1 MNDNKKHN
9 MKRILTIVLMAIT
22 VASCAEKNPL
32 LKEWKTPFGVP
43 PFEEIK
49 NEDYLPALIKAIDIH
64 NKEIAAIVSC
74 KEEPDFNNT
83 ILAFDRSGRAL
94 ERINLVFGNGEA
106 IASTEEIRKIS
117 TEMSPLLSNHYSD
130 IMQSEKLFERIKAV
144 YDKRE
149 SLGLEPDQMRLVS
162 ETYKQFER
170 AGSNLSAQDK
180 ETLKAINSKIDS
192 LQLLFSQNLL
202 SETGSWTLTIDNEE
216 DLAGLSPDF
225 IADAARRAA
234 DAGQPGKWLVGLDN
248 PSVMPFLA
256 SADNRELRVKVL
268 DAYSNRCNNNN
279 EFDNKDIIK
288 EIIGLKM
295 QKARLMGFDTYAA
308 YVLDARMAKTPE
320 AVYKLL
326 DEVWQPSLAAARA
339 ELVDIK
345 AIAKE
350 DGIETII
357 PADWRYYATKARAQ
371 KYSYD
376 EGKIMEYLQYD
387 NVRDGIFY
395 VANKLFGVSF
405 TRVQEIPLPH
415 PEAECFEC
423 KDADGTTRGLLY
435 MDMFARPGAKNG
447 GAWCTSYREREVEP
461 DGSVKPAIMS
471 IVGNFSRPSQGKP
484 SLLTVD
490 ETETFFHEFGHAIA
504 GLLSDVRYMGLC
516 NFVRDFVELPSQ
528 LNEHWAFEPE
538 VLNVYA
544 KHYQTGE
551 VIPMEL
557 VDKMLQCG
565 KYGVGFAETELVAAM
580 YLDMDAYS
588 MKDMPERFDVLA
600 YTEQGL
606 KDRGLMSEILPRYR
620 APYFLHIFSHG
631 YDAGYYSYLWA
642 NVYEYDAFEAFKET
656 GDIFNQK
663 VASNYRYNILSKVN
677 EEDAMDL
684 YTDFRGSKPSADPF
698 LKGRGL
704 K

>member
-1 MNDNKKHN
+1 
-9 MKRILTIVLMAIT
+9 MKRIFTIVLMAIT

-49 NEDYLPALIKAIDIH
+49 NEDYLPALKKAIDIH
-64 NKEIAAIVSC
+64 NKEIAAIVSS
-74 KEEPDFNNT
+74 KEEPDFDNT
-83 ILAFDRSGRAL
+83 ILAFDRSGKAL
-94 ERINLVFGNGEA
+94 ERINLVFGNGES

-256 SADNRELRVKVL
+256 SADNREKRVKVL

-288 EIIGLKM
+288 DIIDLKM

-339 ELVDIK
+339 ASRQYFPPTGVTMPPRPVPRNSLMTRARLWSICSTTMCAK
-345 AIAKE
+345 A
-350 DGIETII
+350 
-357 PADWRYYATKARAQ
+357 
-371 KYSYD
+371 
-376 EGKIMEYLQYD
+376 
-387 NVRDGIFY
+387 
-395 VANKLFGVSF
+395 
-405 TRVQEIPLPH
+405 
-415 PEAECFEC
+415 
-423 KDADGTTRGLLY
+423 
-435 MDMFARPGAKNG
+435 
-447 GAWCTSYREREVEP
+447 
-461 DGSVKPAIMS
+461 
-471 IVGNFSRPSQGKP
+471 FSMLRTN
-484 SLLTVD
+484 SL
-490 ETETFFHEFGHAIA
+490 A
-504 GLLSDVRYMGLC
+504 
-516 NFVRDFVELPSQ
+516 
-528 LNEHWAFEPE
+528 
-538 VLNVYA
+538 
-544 KHYQTGE
+544 
-551 VIPMEL
+551 
-557 VDKMLQCG
+557 
-565 KYGVGFAETELVAAM
+565 
-580 YLDMDAYS
+580 
-588 MKDMPERFDVLA
+588 
-600 YTEQGL
+600 
-606 KDRGLMSEILPRYR
+606 
-620 APYFLHIFSHG
+620 
-631 YDAGYYSYLWA
+631 
-642 NVYEYDAFEAFKET
+642 
-656 GDIFNQK
+656 
-663 VASNYRYNILSKVN
+663 
-677 EEDAMDL
+677 
-684 YTDFRGSKPSADPF
+684 
-698 LKGRGL
+698 
-704 K
+704 

>member
-1 MNDNKKHN
+1 M
-9 MKRILTIVLMAIT
+9 LMAIT

-49 NEDYLPALIKAIDIH
+49 NEDYMPALKKAIDIN
-64 NKEIAAIVSC
+64 NKEIAAIVNS
-74 KEEPDFNNT
+74 KEAPDFENT
-83 ILAFDRSGRAL
+83 ILAFDRCGKAL
-94 ERINLVFGNGEA
+94 ERISLVFENGEA

-117 TEMSPLLSNHYSD
+117 AEMTPLLSSHYSE
-130 IMQSEKLFERIKAV
+130 IMQSEKLFQRIKAV

-149 SLGLEPDQMRLVS
+149 SLGLEPDQLRLTE
-162 ETYKQFER
+162 ETYRHFER
-170 AGSNLSAQDK
+170 AGSNLSPEDK
-180 ETLKAINSKIDS
+180 AKLKEINSKIDS

-202 SETGSWTLTIDNEE
+202 SETGSWTMTIDNEE

-225 IADAARRAA
+225 IADAAQRAA
-234 DAGQPGKWLVGLDN
+234 DAGQEGKWLVGLDN
-248 PSVMPFLA
+248 PSVMPFL
-256 SADNRELRVKVL
+256 STADNRELRVKVL

-279 EFDNKDIIK
+279 EFDNKDIVT
-288 EIIGLKM
+288 EIISLKM
-295 QKARLMGFDTYAA
+295 DKARLMGFDTYAA
-308 YVLDARMAKTPE
+308 FVLDDRMAKTPE
-320 AVYKLL
+320 AVYKLM

-339 ELVDIK
+339 ELADIK
-345 AIAKE
+345 ELAKE
-350 DGIETII
+350 DGIETIL
-357 PADWRYYATKARAQ
+357 PADWRYYATKARAA

-376 EGKIMEYLQYD
+376 ESQIMEYLQYD

-395 VANKLFGVSF
+395 TANKLFGVSF
-405 TRVQEIPLPH
+405 KRVEDIPLPH
-415 PEAECFEC
+415 PDAECFEC
-423 KDADGTTRGLLY
+423 VDGDGTSRGLLY
-435 MDMFARPGAKNG
+435 IDMFARPGAKSG
-447 GAWCTSYREREVEP
+447 GAWCTSYREREVAS
-461 DGSVKPAIMS
+461 DGTVLPAIMS
-471 IVGNFSRPSQGKP
+471 IVGNFTRPSADKP

-504 GLLSDVRYMGLC
+504 GLLSDVRYTGLC
-516 NFVRDFVELPSQ
+516 NFVRDFVEVPSQ

-557 VDKMLQCG
+557 IEKMRQCG
-565 KYGVGFAETELVAAM
+565 KYGVGFAQTELVAAM
-580 YLDMDAYS
+580 YLDMDMYS
-588 MKDMPERFDVLA
+588 MKEMPEKFDLLA
-600 YTEQGL
+600 YEQECMD
-606 KDRGLMSEILPRYR
+606 KRGLISEILPRYR
-620 APYFLHIFSHG
+620 TPYFLHIFSHG

-663 VASNYRYNILSKVN
+663 VASDYRYKILSKVN
-677 EEDAMDL
+677 EEDATTL
-684 YTDFRGSKPSADPF
+684 YTDFRGSTPSADPF

-704 K
+704 R

>member
-1 MNDNKKHN
+1 MNDNKTHF

-49 NEDYLPALIKAIDIH
+49 NEDYLPALKKAIDIH

-234 DAGQPGKWLVGLDN
+234 DAGQTGKWLVGLDN

-256 SADNRELRVKVL
+256 SADNRELRVNVL
-268 DAYSNRCNNNN
+268 DA
-279 EFDNKDIIK
+279 
-288 EIIGLKM
+288 
-295 QKARLMGFDTYAA
+295 
-308 YVLDARMAKTPE
+308 
-320 AVYKLL
+320 
-326 DEVWQPSLAAARA
+326 
-339 ELVDIK
+339 
-345 AIAKE
+345 
-350 DGIETII
+350 
-357 PADWRYYATKARAQ
+357 
-371 KYSYD
+371 
-376 EGKIMEYLQYD
+376 
-387 NVRDGIFY
+387 
-395 VANKLFGVSF
+395 
-405 TRVQEIPLPH
+405 
-415 PEAECFEC
+415 
-423 KDADGTTRGLLY
+423 
-435 MDMFARPGAKNG
+435 
-447 GAWCTSYREREVEP
+447 
-461 DGSVKPAIMS
+461 
-471 IVGNFSRPSQGKP
+471 
-484 SLLTVD
+484 
-490 ETETFFHEFGHAIA
+490 
-504 GLLSDVRYMGLC
+504 
-516 NFVRDFVELPSQ
+516 
-528 LNEHWAFEPE
+528 
-538 VLNVYA
+538 
-544 KHYQTGE
+544 
-551 VIPMEL
+551 
-557 VDKMLQCG
+557 
-565 KYGVGFAETELVAAM
+565 
-580 YLDMDAYS
+580 
-588 MKDMPERFDVLA
+588 
-600 YTEQGL
+600 
-606 KDRGLMSEILPRYR
+606 
-620 APYFLHIFSHG
+620 
-631 YDAGYYSYLWA
+631 
-642 NVYEYDAFEAFKET
+642 
-656 GDIFNQK
+656 
-663 VASNYRYNILSKVN
+663 
-677 EEDAMDL
+677 
-684 YTDFRGSKPSADPF
+684 
-698 LKGRGL
+698 
-704 K
+704 